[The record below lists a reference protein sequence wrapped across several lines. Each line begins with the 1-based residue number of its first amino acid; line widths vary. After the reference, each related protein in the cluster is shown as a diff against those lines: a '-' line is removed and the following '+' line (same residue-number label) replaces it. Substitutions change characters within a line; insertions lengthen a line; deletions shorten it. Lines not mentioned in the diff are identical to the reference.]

1 MYGLTRGPITLLA
14 AGVAGFLVWLATRV
28 DDHTTGGYWGVYG
41 ILAGAGLVMAL
52 SQLLGGWTKWGSLRM
67 SPAVFVVAFMLLP
80 VLFGIVEL
88 GGLIH
93 VWIGQQSAA
102 AIGARVAGQRGEDDA
117 IVRDRVAVE
126 LRAAGLDPANVQV
139 TVSPAYVR
147 WGQPV
152 TVRVISRRHLA
163 IPFLFSR
170 ELTLASSYVGRGE
183 VNH

>member
-1 MYGLTRGPITLLA
+1 MRRARRRRQQHGQETL
-14 AGVAGFLVWLATRV
+14 
-28 DDHTTGGYWGVYG
+28 
-41 ILAGAGLVMAL
+41 
-52 SQLLGGWTKWGSLRM
+52 Q
-67 SPAVFVVAFMLLP
+67 AVLVVAFMLLP

-102 AIGARVAGQRGEDDA
+102 AIGARVAGERGEDDA
-117 IVRDRVAVE
+117 IVRDRIAVE
-126 LRAAGLDPANVQV
+126 LHAAGLDPSHLQV

-147 WGQPV
+147 WGQPI

-170 ELTLASSYVGRGE
+170 DLTLASSYVGRGE